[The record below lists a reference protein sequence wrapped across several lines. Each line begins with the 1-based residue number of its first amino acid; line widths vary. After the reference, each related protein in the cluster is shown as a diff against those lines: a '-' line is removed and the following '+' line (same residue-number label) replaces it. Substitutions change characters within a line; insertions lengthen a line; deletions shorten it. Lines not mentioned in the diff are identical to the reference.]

1 MKLLINKVHLLIN
14 LKLFKKVDCFVQ
26 TTSIINN
33 QSMLLVTSNQ
43 NRQLRLRVQLFIY
56 PKKIDVKKYSE
67 VKTVLKFTKT
77 MNKQFA

>member
-1 MKLLINKVHLLIN
+1 
-14 LKLFKKVDCFVQ
+14 
-26 TTSIINN
+26 
-33 QSMLLVTSNQ
+33 MLLVTSNQ